1 MTPWALGGPAKC
13 LLLPCAAPALG
24 VVGDAQGR
32 RCSGEAK
39 SYQPR
44 ASHHALIG
52 ISSVDASVGKG
63 KNGEKGGKKTPT
75 LKFRA
80 SSAVL
85 VFGSAFVFTNG
96 ALGNLGNPY
105 FKGLPP
111 PPGLCKAVG
120 IYMPGAG
127 LAAVSLPSYGFIIL
141 HLLRVQFIPSN

>member
-1 MTPWALGGPAKC
+1 MPT
-13 LLLPCAAPALG
+13 
-24 VVGDAQGR
+24 
-32 RCSGEAK
+32 EAK

-44 ASHHALIG
+44 ASHHTLIG
-52 ISSVDASVGKG
+52 ISSVNASVGKG
-63 KNGEKGGKKTPT
+63 KNGEKRGKKKKSNS

-120 IYMPGAG
+120 IYMPAAG
-127 LAAVSLPSYGFIIL
+127 LAAFSLPSYGFIIL